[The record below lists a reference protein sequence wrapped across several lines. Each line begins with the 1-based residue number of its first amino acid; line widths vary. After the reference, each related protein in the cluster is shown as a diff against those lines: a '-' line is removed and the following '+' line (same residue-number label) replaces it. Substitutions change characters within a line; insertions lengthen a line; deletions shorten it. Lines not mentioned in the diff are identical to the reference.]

1 MPADEFATRVDAE
14 HAGTTLEHI
23 GRAPLYSM
31 DKART
36 VLGFSPRHD
45 VTDTVLE
52 SIDAWVAA
60 NRN

>member
-1 MPADEFATRVDAE
+1 ME
-14 HAGTTLEHI
+14 
-23 GRAPLYSM
+23 
-31 DKART
+31 KARA
-36 VLGFSPRHD
+36 VLGFRPKHD

>member
-1 MPADEFATRVDAE
+1 ME
-14 HAGTTLEHI
+14 
-23 GRAPLYSM
+23 
-31 DKART
+31 KAKS
-36 VLGFSPRHD
+36 VLDFHPKHS

>member
-1 MPADEFATRVDAE
+1 M
-14 HAGTTLEHI
+14 
-23 GRAPLYSM
+23 YSM
-31 DKART
+31 DKSRV
-36 VLGFSPRHD
+36 VLGFRPRHT

>member
-1 MPADEFATRVDAE
+1 VDPAEAAT
-14 HAGTTLEHI
+14 TIEHI
-23 GRAPLYSM
+23 GRAPLFSM
-31 DKART
+31 EKARAL
-36 VLGFSPRHD
+36 LGFVPKHS